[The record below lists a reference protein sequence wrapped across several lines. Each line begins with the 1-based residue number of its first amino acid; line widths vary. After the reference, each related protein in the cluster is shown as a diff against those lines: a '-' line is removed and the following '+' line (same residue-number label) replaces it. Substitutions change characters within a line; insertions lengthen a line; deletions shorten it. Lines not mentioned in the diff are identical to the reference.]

1 MEESFLD
8 VVTDNALN
16 ERFDKIILQNEKYNQ
31 LQEKIEGLSGE
42 YDSLAL
48 QDEQK
53 LVINSLSLRI
63 RKSEHAL
70 RMLHT
75 VKGLRTA
82 LICLKRFTTNKRICY
97 NKQIRI

>member
-53 LVINSLSLRI
+53 LVINKLI
-63 RKSEHAL
+63 AA
-70 RMLHT
+70 HT
-75 VKGLRTA
+75 EIGTCFAYAAYRQGFKDCANLFKEV
-82 LICLKRFTTNKRICY
+82 Y
-97 NKQIRI
+97 NQ